1 MWTIVSPPLHYTSV
15 DLNVTLH
22 RQSDA
27 LAEEG
32 ASVAGLLYDST
43 NNRNKLHCEPFVGV
57 ADYQLYKA
65 CGLT

>member
-27 LAEEG
+27 LA
-32 ASVAGLLYDST
+32 SVAGLLYDNT

>member
-32 ASVAGLLYDST
+32 ASVAL
-43 NNRNKLHCEPFVGV
+43 
-57 ADYQLYKA
+57 
-65 CGLT
+65 